1 MSPEQNGLE
10 LIFYTA
16 MPSEGEEALPPRGG

>member
-16 MPSEGEEALPPRGG
+16 MPSEGEEALLPRDG

>member
-16 MPSEGEEALPPRGG
+16 MLSEGEEALLPRGG